1 MYRDLQGYYRQQP
14 EPPQRK
20 PEYRQLSER
29 EQKVLIWVLV
39 FNAVLALVAP
49 IGGATVISAV
59 LALFNG

>member
-1 MYRDLQGYYRQQP
+1 MYRDLEGYYRQQP
-14 EPPQRK
+14 EPTPRK

-59 LALFNG
+59 LALFHG